1 MPPTDAFAGCL
12 EKHTDYVKPMS
23 SQTLGALECRSY
35 VYVLECK
42 SCDETE
48 HDYWYVGISSPGHL
62 STRIDQHWSCRAA
75 RWTRTHKPVRVAAVH
90 RCESEGDRAVA
101 LEREITLEVMRQ
113 CCERH
118 GEHGWMRV
126 RGGPW
131 CSEKM
136 TLPPPGLNARAPD
149 EPGARPGN
157 EQQ

>member
-1 MPPTDAFAGCL
+1 
-12 EKHTDYVKPMS
+12 MS
-23 SQTLGALECRSY
+23 AQTLGALECRSY

-48 HDYWYVGISSPGHL
+48 HDFWYVGISSPGHL
-62 STRIDQHWSCRAA
+62 STRIDQHWCQRAA
-75 RWTRTHKPVRVAAVH
+75 RWTRTHRPVRVAAVH

-131 CSEKM
+131 CSEHM
-136 TLPPPGLNARAPD
+136 SLPPPGLIVRGLPPATGCAALP
-149 EPGARPGN
+149 PSTPPARPDS
-157 EQQ
+157 EQS

>member
-1 MPPTDAFAGCL
+1 
-12 EKHTDYVKPMS
+12 MS

-48 HDYWYVGISSPGHL
+48 HDYWYVGISSPGHR
-62 STRIDQHWSCRAA
+62 STRLDQHWCQRAA

-131 CSEKM
+131 C
-136 TLPPPGLNARAPD
+136 
-149 EPGARPGN
+149 
-157 EQQ
+157 